1 MEPFKGAN
9 VTLTSDQW
17 DGVVNNLFGHYLRG
31 VATPPTTGERAG
43 HFAVFLA
50 LARHRF
56 CGAVCPPE
64 LEALRRRE
72 AAQTTR
78 GAAVRP
84 VPTPEPVPAQD
95 VDVEEIA
102 WLREE
107 RAWQLEQRELAALRI
122 QVAFR
127 EYSPRR
133 LARQVR
139 AREMGKV
146 AARQKAAA
154 QDRLRA
160 QALSEAVNTAGEW
173 GLRWDQLQQ
182 QLATEAATSLRQES
196 SEASAMFRTEAEE
209 HVMSARAECEL
220 VLAEARA
227 EHAQQMEEA
236 VRVALA
242 SQAADAKAL
251 AAATVHTP
259 LCDV

>member
-1 MEPFKGAN
+1 
-9 VTLTSDQW
+9 
-17 DGVVNNLFGHYLRG
+17 
-31 VATPPTTGERAG
+31 
-43 HFAVFLA
+43 
-50 LARHRF
+50 
-56 CGAVCPPE
+56 
-64 LEALRRRE
+64 
-72 AAQTTR
+72 
-78 GAAVRP
+78 
-84 VPTPEPVPAQD
+84 
-95 VDVEEIA
+95 
-102 WLREE
+102 
-107 RAWQLEQRELAALRI
+107 
-122 QVAFR
+122 
-127 EYSPRR
+127 
-133 LARQVR
+133 
-139 AREMGKV
+139 MGKV